1 MKLYEEKELAD
12 FLYDMYV
19 NFGQFSVI
27 DFVRS
32 RQEHGQLTQVVWDN
46 CDGCDDYLP
55 TLDKACLV
63 CGGSTDRRGQ

>member
-12 FLYDMYV
+12 FLYEMYV

-32 RQEHGQLTQVVWDN
+32 RQENGQLTGIEWHDCN
-46 CDGCDDYLP
+46 GCDWHTP
-55 TLDKACLV
+55 FEDKACLV
-63 CGGSTDRRGQ
+63 CGGQR